1 MTSYSYVV
9 LHPWPCMF
17 PVCAVFKALYP
28 RLHSLRR
35 WHPDLNMG
43 MDGETIVRK
52 LWLGFWS
59 LHGAEQP
66 FTVLLMQIQ
75 GQKFKWHLS
84 LTHCHSEAT
93 FLWRKP
99 GNTHLRFCTL
109 VLLIVM
115 NNTGAFIAYVIW
127 FECHFLCWLIESRR
141 KGECEVLQRF
151 DYLAALLC
159 NSLSTAVAWLVCVC
173 RFARPLI
180 TLICFF
186 WWFGC

>member
-1 MTSYSYVV
+1 M
-9 LHPWPCMF
+9 
-17 PVCAVFKALYP
+17 ALYVP
-28 RLHSLRR
+28 SMCCIQGFISSTSITTQMTPWFKHVDGWGNNSKKIVASFFSRSLR
-35 WHPDLNMG
+35 G
-43 MDGETIVRK
+43 T
-52 LWLGFWS
+52 
-59 LHGAEQP
+59 EQP

-186 WWFGC
+186 QWFGC